1 MRRPAGRQAP
11 PQEPL
16 PELSSAARAFV
27 TRACYFGVDQFLT
40 DGLISVGC
48 EASGGCEGSR
58 RCVPCLERGTRSLSG
73 GTTPALP
80 TPPWSLHLLCEFLVK
95 PLSPSSTDGA
105 AWRRSSGTARERSR
119 AREDCL
125 WEAPIAV
132 IDATHTS
139 SSTPPIPGIPHC
151 HGRTTSSDLTPS
163 PIWQGDHGSDCN

>member
-95 PLSPSSTDGA
+95 PLSPSSTPMVLPGGGPAGRRGRGA
-105 AWRRSSGTARERSR
+105 ALGKIACGRPPSPSSMQ
-119 AREDCL
+119 
-125 WEAPIAV
+125 
-132 IDATHTS
+132 H
-139 SSTPPIPGIPHC
+139 TPPPPP
-151 HGRTTSSDLTPS
+151 RQS
-163 PIWQGDHGSDCN
+163 PAFHIAMAERLRAI